1 MANNVVSFRDEHGRF
16 NNRNELKKVARLGPK
31 AFEQAAGFLRIS
43 LGNNPLDYSGVHPET
58 YRLVEQILQQLDT
71 DISQVMGNKS
81 TLEKINIDTLTS
93 DDFGALTIKDII
105 SELEKPG
112 RDPRPEFKT
121 ATFQAGVNTINDLKV
136 GMILEGVISNVA
148 NFGAFVDV
156 GVHQDGLVHISS
168 LTDRFVSDPHEIV
181 KAGEV
186 VKVKVTEVDPQRK
199 RISLTMRLDETIA
212 QVKSQPSEQ
221 PQKAQ
226 TNDKSTKPPQSRN
239 KTKKQQPKAS
249 NNAAMGNAFADAF
262 ANLKK

>member
-1 MANNVVSFRDEHGRF
+1 
-16 NNRNELKKVARLGPK
+16 
-31 AFEQAAGFLRIS
+31 LRIS
-43 LGNNPLDYSGVHPET
+43 QGNNPLDYSGVHPET
-58 YRLVEQILQQLDT
+58 YRLVEQILQQLNT
-71 DISQVMGNKS
+71 NISQIIGNKS
-81 TLEKINIDTLTS
+81 ALEKINIDSLTS
-93 DDFGALTIKDII
+93 DAFGALTIKDII

-168 LTDRFVSDPHEIV
+168 LTDKFVSDPHEIV

-212 QVKSQPSEQ
+212 QVKGQPSGQ

-226 TNDKSTKPPQSRN
+226 ANDKSTKQPQQSRN
-239 KTKKQQPKAS
+239 KAKTQQPKAS

>member
-1 MANNVVSFRDEHGRF
+1 
-16 NNRNELKKVARLGPK
+16 
-31 AFEQAAGFLRIS
+31 LRIS
-43 LGNNPLDYSGVHPET
+43 QGNNPLDYSGVHPET

-71 DISQVMGNKS
+71 DISHLMGNKS
-81 TLEKINIDTLTS
+81 ALEKINIDNLTS
-93 DDFGALTIKDII
+93 NAFGALTIKDII

-121 ATFQAGVNTINDLKV
+121 ATFQAGVNTINDLEV

-168 LTDRFVSDPHEIV
+168 LTDKFVSDPHEIV
-181 KAGEV
+181 KAGQV

-226 TNDKSTKPPQSRN
+226 ANDKNTKQPQQSRN
-239 KTKKQQPKAS
+239 KAKTQQPKAT